1 MKGKAHASIGAL
13 TYYNYAILTQSG
25 LSLLMFFISII
36 FSLIPDLDTEKSIAS
51 KHIPSRKLEIFIEA
65 IIGVILFL
73 TTFQLWV
80 ENGFNYYVLLILFLF
95 LFFIFK
101 FNIKKLKLRKII
113 LTVYSIVFY
122 FLIVYIT
129 GSKSHYFF
137 VLFLGIIPW
146 FSHRSFSHSLV
157 SVVFL
162 YFSIQR
168 LESLFKLDH
177 LKEVVALS
185 YASHI
190 FLGDILT
197 VQGVPIFWPISK
209 KRFSLISTKIKSQ
222 KYENIVEI
230 SVISFLVILAFY
242 LNNKI

>member
-25 LSLLMFFISII
+25 LSILLLFISII

-51 KHIPSRKLEIFIEA
+51 KHIPSKKLEAFIEF
-65 IIGVILFL
+65 IIGLILFV

-80 ENGFNYYVLLILFLF
+80 ENGFNYYVLLILFIF
-95 LFFIFK
+95 MFFIFK
-101 FNIKKLKLRKII
+101 SNIKKLKLRKFI

-122 FLIVYIT
+122 FLVVYIT

-146 FSHRSFSHSLV
+146 FSHRSFSHSLI
-157 SVVFL
+157 SIIFL
-162 YFSIQR
+162 YFSIHR
-168 LESLFKLDH
+168 LESIFKVNH
-177 LKEVVALS
+177 LKEVVTFS

-197 VQGVPIFWPISK
+197 VQGVPVFWPISK
-209 KRFSLISTKIKSQ
+209 KRFSLISTKIKSP
-222 KYENIVEI
+222 KYEHFVEI
-230 SVISFLVILAFY
+230 SVISFLIILSFY
-242 LNNKI
+242 LNNNL